1 MSPRVGLDGPTVLRA
16 AAELADASGFDQL
29 SLGAL
34 AERLKVRTPSL
45 YNHVEGLPALK
56 RMLALYGLERLR
68 DVMAAAAVGKSGDAA
83 VVAMGEAYV
92 AFALAHPGVY
102 EATFRSTDPA
112 DEALSQASFAVV
124 QVVMKVLEA
133 FELEEETALHQIR
146 GFRSL
151 LHGFASI
158 ERAGGFGLNLD
169 ANVSFRMLLD
179 TYLAGLRVVAGRQG

>member
-1 MSPRVGLDGPTVLRA
+1 MSPRVGLDRPTVLRA

-34 AERLKVRTPSL
+34 AERLQVRTPSL

-68 DVMAAAAVGKSGDAA
+68 DAMATAAVGKSGDAA
-83 VVAMGEAYV
+83 VVALGEAYV
-92 AFALAHPGVY
+92 GFARAHPGVY
-102 EATFRSTDPA
+102 EATFRSTDPG
-112 DEALSQASFAVV
+112 DEELAAASFAAV
-124 QVVMKVLEA
+124 QVVMRVLEA
-133 FELEEETALHQIR
+133 YELEEETALHHIR

-158 ERAGGFGLNLD
+158 ERAGGFGLALD
-169 ANVSFRMLLD
+169 ADVSFRMLLD
-179 TYLAGLRVVAGRQG
+179 TYLAGLRAVTGGGR